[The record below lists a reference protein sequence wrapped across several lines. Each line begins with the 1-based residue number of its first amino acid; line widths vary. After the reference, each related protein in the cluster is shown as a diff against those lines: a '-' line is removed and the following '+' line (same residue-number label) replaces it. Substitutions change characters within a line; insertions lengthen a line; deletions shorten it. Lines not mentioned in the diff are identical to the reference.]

1 MSRGHVVKKGQT
13 MAYFP
18 KSGIGTL
25 AVGMLVFGASLM
37 GSPAL
42 AKCKGDCRKLLSHE
56 MIACKHACG
65 RGPQANPCRKACS
78 QDHVA
83 DLMACKKAANPTP
96 PACGATLYGS
106 PSRAFLAPTR
116 SLLD

>member
-1 MSRGHVVKKGQT
+1 
-13 MAYFP
+13 MAYFV
-18 KSGIGTL
+18 KSGIGAL
-25 AVGMLVFGASLM
+25 AVGTLVFGASLM

-42 AKCKGDCRKLLSHE
+42 AKSNCKGNCKSFLAHQ
-56 MIACKHACG
+56 MIACKKACG
-65 RGPQANPCRKACS
+65 HGPQANPCRKACS

-83 DLMACKKAANPTP
+83 DVMECKAAANPTP
-96 PACGATLYGS
+96 PTCGTLYGS